1 MGSQARLGT
10 SKPSRNV
17 NVIFSTKTKP
27 YSLNPRYNFSVS
39 SDTYRI
45 TESKVVLFFLFFQRV
60 GQKIKNTGF
69 AFFSFFIFFIF
80 WKLYAFWV
88 WIFWPQIVPESKNSF
103 GKKVLEQKVSESKA
117 VLFFFIFAKGVPKNP
132 NYWILAI
139 LANFWRHWLAFFS
152 FFSIIFVCW
161 YSESF
166 MLTEYGFDLKEFIQ
180 AREIA

>member
-69 AFFSFFIFFIF
+69 AFFSFFIFFYILKALCFLSMDLTSKKSSRPGSYLKWLPKFQNGQKLHFLASNSARIKKFF
-80 WKLYAFWV
+80 WQK
-88 WIFWPQIVPESKNSF
+88 SF
-103 GKKVLEQKVSESKA
+103 GAKSLRKQSGLS
-117 VLFFFIFAKGVPKNP
+117 FFIFEKGVPKNP
-132 NYWILAI
+132 KYWFLAI
-139 LANFWRHWLAFFS
+139 LANFWRH
-152 FFSIIFVCW
+152 
-161 YSESF
+161 
-166 MLTEYGFDLKEFIQ
+166 
-180 AREIA
+180 

>member
-69 AFFSFFIFFIF
+69 SFFSFFIFFIF

-103 GKKVLEQKVSESKA
+103 GKKVLEQKVWESKA
-117 VLFFFIFAKGVPKNP
+117 VLVFLFLKRGCQKIQNTG
-132 NYWILAI
+132 
-139 LANFWRHWLAFFS
+139 FWQFW
-152 FFSIIFVCW
+152 
-161 YSESF
+161 
-166 MLTEYGFDLKEFIQ
+166 
-180 AREIA
+180 